1 MLHRK
6 VLATTAVLAGIAL
19 AVTGC
24 SGGNSGGGSG
34 SSNDSGKKALPSTA
48 QINEK
53 PVSDLQQGGT
63 VRLPIQQWI
72 SQWNYFELD
81 GTLQDAADIEQAT
94 MPHTFNIDADG
105 KPEMDKNVLSS
116 AKVTSEDPLTI
127 TYTVNPKAKWNDG
140 SPITWKDF
148 EALWKANNGTDE
160 SYQIGDST
168 GWKDI
173 GSVTQGTDERQAIVK
188 YSTPFSDWKSLFT
201 PLYPASVIGT
211 PDGFNNGY
219 KDKVPLSAGPYKVAK
234 LDETAG
240 TVTLEPDPA
249 WWGDKPKLD
258 SVIFRSLDGNAD
270 IDAYLNKE
278 LDSVAAGTSDRYARV
293 KDAKNTKIYASQS
306 ASYTHVDFSTQ
317 GLLKDKNLRL
327 AIQHAVNRESLAS
340 VIGGTLPYKLPVLN
354 NHVFLATDAGYK
366 DNSSPNGTFDVD
378 KAKKIL
384 DDDGW
389 KTDGTYRKKDGKN
402 LSISITIPSGATSS
416 QKMAEVIQAQL
427 KDVGIK
433 LSIKSVPSDDFF
445 PQYVTPGNYDM
456 TIFLWGGTG
465 YHASGASIFITGDT
479 GQNYGRVGTKSID
492 KLVNQAIA
500 ETDTSKANALWNKV
514 DKQVWAIGHSLPIVQ
529 SPRVIAQNPKLANYG
544 ARSGA
549 MAYDWTKVG
558 LTK

>member
-1 MLHRK
+1 MLHKK

-24 SGGNSGGGSG
+24 SGGGSTG
-34 SSNDSGKKALPSTA
+34 SSSDSGKKSLPSAA

-63 VRLPIQQWI
+63 VRLPISQWI

-105 KPEMDKNVLSS
+105 KPQLDKNTLES

-127 TYTVNPKAKWNDG
+127 TYTVNPKAQWNDG

-160 SYQIGDST
+160 SYQIGDDT

-173 GSVTQGTDERQAIVK
+173 ESVTQGTDERQAIVK
-188 YSTPFSDWKSLFT
+188 YSTPFSDWKSLFS

-219 KDKVPLSAGPYKVAK
+219 KDKVPLSAGPYKVSK

-240 TVTLEPDPA
+240 TVTLVPDPN

-258 SVIFRSLDGNAD
+258 TVIFRSLDGNAD

-327 AIQHAVNRESLAS
+327 AIQHAVNRDSLAS

-354 NHVFLATDAGYK
+354 NHVFLATDDGYK

-416 QKMAEVIQAQL
+416 QKMAEVIQSQL

-433 LSIKSVPSDDFF
+433 LSIKAVSSDDFF

-500 ETDTSKANALWNKV
+500 ETDASKANALWNKV
-514 DKQVWAIGHSLPIVQ
+514 DKQVWSIGHSLPIVQ